1 MTTTSAA
8 RSATLEVNGLRL
20 HYLDWSAPR
29 ADALPLVVLHGL
41 TGSAAAMARVGDHF
55 AASHHVVAL
64 DQRGHGDSEHSA
76 ERAYRTSD
84 YVADLEAF
92 VDALG
97 FDRFALLGHS
107 MGGHNTIAFTARHP
121 DRVAVAVANDI
132 PPRLDWNRDEILER
146 FEDPSTPE
154 HPVFTDVDAWIASQD
169 SPFTS
174 EEQFHVSAAAR
185 LQTVDGGL
193 RLKADPWASI
203 QWQPDDLWD
212 EFRRITR
219 PLLLVR
225 GGRSTILDAQTLQDM
240 DMALDSARSI
250 TLEKS
255 GHNTFADMEPEFLDV
270 VGAFLA
276 AHGA

>member
-8 RSATLEVNGLRL
+8 QSATLEVNGLRL
-20 HYLDWSAPR
+20 HYLDWGAPR
-29 ADALPLVVLHGL
+29 SGALPLVILHGL

-55 AASHHVVAL
+55 ASRYHVVAL
-64 DQRGHGDSEHSA
+64 DQRGHGESEHSG
-76 ERAYRTSD
+76 ERAYHTSN
-84 YVADLEAF
+84 YVSDLGGF

-97 FDRFALLGHS
+97 FERFALLGHS

-121 DRVAVAVANDI
+121 DRIAAAIANDI
-132 PPRLDWNRDEILER
+132 PPRLDWNRDEILGRYADAET
-146 FEDPSTPE
+146 PTPE
-154 HPVFTDVDAWIASQD
+154 VFPDVDAWIASQD

-174 EEQFHVSAAAR
+174 EEQFRISAAAR
-185 LQTVDGGL
+185 LEEVDGGV

-203 QWQPDDLWD
+203 EWAPDDLWD
-212 EFRRITR
+212 AFRSIER

-225 GGRSTILDAQTLQDM
+225 GGRSPILDAQTLQDM

-255 GHNTFADMEPEFLDV
+255 GHNTFADMEHEFLDI

-276 AHGA
+276 AHGG

>member
-20 HYLDWSAPR
+20 HYLDWGAPR

-64 DQRGHGDSEHSA
+64 DQRGHGESQRSA
-76 ERAYRTSD
+76 EHAYRTSD
-84 YVADLEAF
+84 YVADVEAF
-92 VDALG
+92 VDALE
-97 FDRFALLGHS
+97 FERFALLGHS

-121 DRVAVAVANDI
+121 DRVAAAIANDI

-146 FEDPSTPE
+146 FDDRSAPA
-154 HPVFTDVDAWIASQD
+154 HPVFADVEAWIASQD

-174 EEQFHVSAAAR
+174 EEQFRLSAAAR
-185 LQTVDGGL
+185 LEPVDGGW

-203 QWQPDDLWD
+203 EWQPDDLWAA
-212 EFRRITR
+212 FRSITR
-219 PLLLVR
+219 PLLLIR
-225 GGRSTILDAQTLQDM
+225 GGRSTVLDAQTLQDM

-255 GHNTFADMEPEFLDV
+255 GHNTFADMEAEFCDI

-276 AHGA
+276 AHGG

>member
-1 MTTTSAA
+1 MTTTRAA
-8 RSATLEVNGLRL
+8 QSATLEVNGLRL
-20 HYLDWSAPR
+20 HYLDWGAPGV
-29 ADALPLVVLHGL
+29 DALPLVILHGL

-55 AASHHVVAL
+55 ASRYRVVAL
-64 DQRGHGDSEHSA
+64 DQRGHGDSQHST

-84 YVADLEAF
+84 YVSDLEGF

-97 FDRFALLGHS
+97 FERFALLGHS

-121 DRVAVAVANDI
+121 DRIVAAIANDI
-132 PPRLDWNRDEILER
+132 PPRLEWNRDNILGR
-146 FEDPSTPE
+146 FADPEAPAHE
-154 HPVFTDVDAWIASQD
+154 VFADVDAWIASQD

-174 EEQFHVSAAAR
+174 DEQFGLSAAAR
-185 LQTVDGGL
+185 LEQVEGGL
-193 RLKADPWASI
+193 RMKADPWASI
-203 QWQPDDLWD
+203 EWTPDDLW
-212 EFRRITR
+212 EAFREIER

-225 GGRSTILDAQTLQDM
+225 GGRSTVLDAQTLQDM

-255 GHNTFADMEPEFLDV
+255 GHNTFADMEHEFLDI

-276 AHGA
+276 AHGG